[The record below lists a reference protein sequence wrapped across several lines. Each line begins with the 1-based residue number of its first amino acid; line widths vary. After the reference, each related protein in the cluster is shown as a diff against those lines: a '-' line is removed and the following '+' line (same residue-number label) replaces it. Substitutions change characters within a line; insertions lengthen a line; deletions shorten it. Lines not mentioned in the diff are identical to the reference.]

1 MFNFL
6 SIKMNHIFKLRSRV
20 LQSLILGF
28 ICITFYTYYCTTDD
42 QDIRPYILG
51 ANISALPLMQDPP
64 TQNVSLETT
73 STIYVNKNITIEPVS
88 RQQHQHQLNN
98 SQNNINT
105 NNNNNTTTT
114 LLLSQSGST
123 SYSLSTQSNTSII
136 INNNNNI
143 NTTTTINNDTTI
155 QQTKKSIISDTT
167 SINTNII
174 INEDSARAIYEPG
187 HDLNASLNCPN
198 NGYNMNLIIVI
209 MSAPG
214 NIEARTGIRQTWGHY
229 GQRSDMSIVFIVGT
243 TNNTKLE
250 KLVYN
255 ENLLYNDIIRGKFY
269 DSYSNLTL
277 KTISILEWT
286 NKYCS
291 KAKFILKTDDDMFI
305 NVPRLLSFIK
315 KHEKNKNIIY
325 GRLAKK
331 WKPIRN
337 KKSKYYV
344 SPGQFKSQYFPD
356 FTTGPAYLLSN
367 DVINKLYEAALNQ
380 TYLKLEDVFT
390 TGIVAQKIGIKRV
403 HANEFLNKRISYSPC
418 NVQHGISIHMVKYG
432 EQFDLWK
439 KLLDGKSKCN

>member
-1 MFNFL
+1 
-6 SIKMNHIFKLRSRV
+6 MNHFFKLRSRV

-28 ICITFYTYYCTTDD
+28 ICITFYTYYWTTDD
-42 QDIRPYILG
+42 QELRPYILG
-51 ANISALPLMQDPP
+51 ANISASALIQAPP
-64 TQNVSLETT
+64 IQNLSLETT
-73 STIYVNKNITIEPVS
+73 LTVSNTKNTTIETVS
-88 RQQHQHQLNN
+88 TQQQQQLNN
-98 SQNNINT
+98 SHNIN
-105 NNNNNTTTT
+105 NA
-114 LLLSQSGST
+114 LSQSGST
-123 SYSLSTQSNTSII
+123 SYSTLITNT
-136 INNNNNI
+136 NVNI
-143 NTTTTINNDTTI
+143 TTATINNDTTI
-155 QQTKKSIISDTT
+155 QQTKKSIIETT
-167 SINTNII
+167 STTTNII
-174 INEDSARAIYEPG
+174 IDEASARAIYQSG
-187 HDLNASLNCPN
+187 HYMNASTNCPN
-198 NGYNMNLIIVI
+198 NGENMNLIIVV

-214 NIEARTGIRQTWGHY
+214 NIEARTGIRQTWGHF
-229 GQRSDMSIVFIVGT
+229 GQRSDMSVVFIIGQ

-250 KLVYN
+250 KIINN
-255 ENLLYNDIIRGKFY
+255 ENALYGDIISGKFY

-277 KTISILEWT
+277 KTISTLEWT

-291 KAKFILKTDDDMFI
+291 KAKFLLKTDDDMFI

-315 KHEKNKNIIY
+315 KHDKIKNIIY

-344 SPGQFKSQYFPD
+344 SQGQFKSQYFPD

-367 DVINKLYEAALNQ
+367 DIINRLYEAALNQ